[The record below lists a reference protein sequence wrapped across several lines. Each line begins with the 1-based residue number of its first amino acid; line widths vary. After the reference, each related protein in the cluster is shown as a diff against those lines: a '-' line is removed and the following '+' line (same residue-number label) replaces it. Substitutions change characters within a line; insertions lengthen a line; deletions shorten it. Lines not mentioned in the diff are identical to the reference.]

1 MLVQQSRQQMFFSFF
16 FACSWKEHAMKNF
29 CVFRASNHAG
39 FHIACW
45 GCEIPS
51 KFSIDRENFH
61 DSMKKFG
68 ILTMIMCVVDVKS
81 FGVVCGFGWVRVRVR
96 CCEEGGYVQLMKD
109 ERRGC
114 LVG

>member
-39 FHIACW
+39 FHIAC
-45 GCEIPS
+45 
-51 KFSIDRENFH
+51 
-61 DSMKKFG
+61 
-68 ILTMIMCVVDVKS
+68 MIMCVVDVKS